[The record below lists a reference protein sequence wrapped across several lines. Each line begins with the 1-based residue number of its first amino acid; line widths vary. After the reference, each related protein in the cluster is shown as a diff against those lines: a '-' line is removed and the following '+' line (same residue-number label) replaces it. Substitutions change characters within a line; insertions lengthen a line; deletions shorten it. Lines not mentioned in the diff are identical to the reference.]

1 MPKLTH
7 PQVCINLAVQ
17 NLPAS
22 QAFFTTLGYSFNADY
37 TNDKAAC
44 LVLNENTFAMLLQP
58 EFFNQYA
65 PAGLSNQ
72 GNEVLIALSLP
83 DRAAVHDVIN
93 KALAAGASCFSDPI
107 DHGFMFQHSFKD
119 LDGHVWEYFCM
130 EGTL

>member
-22 QAFFTTLGYSFNADY
+22 QAFFTALGYSFNADY

-44 LVLNENTFAMLLQP
+44 LILNENTFAMLLQP

-65 PAGLSNQ
+65 PAGLSSQ

>member
-1 MPKLTH
+1 MPNLTH
-7 PQVCINLAVQ
+7 QQVCINLAVQ

-22 QAFFTTLGYSFNADY
+22 QAFFTALGYSFNPEY

-44 LVLNENTFAMLLQP
+44 LILGENTFAMLLQP
-58 EFFNQYA
+58 EFFAQFA
-65 PAGLSNQ
+65 PHGQNNA

-83 DRAAVHDVIN
+83 DRAAVHEVIN

-107 DHGFMFQHSFKD
+107 DHGFMYQHSFKD